1 MFSFNF
7 RTEVPMFS
15 STSQVWEY
23 FKEVQSIEEAQCQT
37 CGCKIK
43 CKGGKNEIIS
53 FEIKT

>member
-1 MFSFNF
+1 
-7 RTEVPMFS
+7 MFS